1 MNARTL
7 LTGFLLMT
15 FSTLAGAEDDPF
27 RQLIPADAKVEK
39 LVTGMKFT
47 EGPVWI
53 TWEDGLLIFSDIPS
67 NELKSWNARNG
78 LTTFRPDSRQANGN
92 TSDRE
97 GRLISCE
104 HAARRVVRLERK
116 DGSITVLADRF
127 EGKRFNSPNDPVVK
141 SDGSVW
147 FTDPTY
153 GTPPGEPKEI
163 DGRFVYRIDPE
174 TKKVT
179 KVAEGFDQ
187 PNGLCFS
194 PDETKLY
201 IADSG
206 KPRHI
211 RVFDVRPDHT
221 LTNGAVFCAIDEGV
235 PDGIR
240 CDEKGNVW
248 SSAGDG
254 VQVFAPDGKRIGRV
268 PVPESP
274 ANLCF
279 GGEDGKTLFI
289 TARTSLY
296 AIRTNVSG
304 AKRP

>member
-1 MNARTL
+1 MNPRPL
-7 LTGFLLMT
+7 LSGLFLLMT
-15 FSTLAGAEDDPF
+15 PTIAMADDGAF
-27 RQLIPADAKVEK
+27 RRLVPADAKVEK

-53 TWEDGLLIFSDIPS
+53 TWADSFLIFSDIPA
-67 NELKSWNARNG
+67 NELKIWNAPNG
-78 LTTFRPDSRQANGN
+78 MMTFRKDSRNANGN

-104 HAARRVVRLERK
+104 HATRRVVRLEPE
-116 DGSITVLADRF
+116 DGSVTVVVDQF
-127 EGKRFNSPNDPVVK
+127 DGKKLNSPNDAVVK
-141 SDGSVW
+141 SDGTIW

-153 GTPPGEPKEI
+153 GLGKNPKEQSANHV
-163 DGRFVYRIDPE
+163 FVFNPQ
-174 TKKVT
+174 TKQMKPV
-179 KVAEGFDQ
+179 VSDFDQ

-194 PDETKLY
+194 PDEKKLY

-206 KPRHI
+206 KPGHI
-211 RVFDVRPDHT
+211 RVFDVQPDHT
-221 LTNGAVFCAIDEGV
+221 LTNGKVFATIDTGV

-240 CDEKGNVW
+240 CDENGNVW

-254 VQVFAPDGKRIGRV
+254 VHVFAPDGKRIGQV
-268 PVPESP
+268 PVPETP

-279 GGEDGKTLFI
+279 GGADGKTLFI

-296 AIRTNVSG
+296 AIKTNVKG